1 MLKFTELKTVCNLTA
16 SDLTMSNTSNLRHK
30 LQNGLIASCQP
41 VPGSA
46 MDTPAI
52 VAAMAKAALDGGA
65 VGLRVEGIRNIAA
78 VRRITDAPII
88 GIIKRDLPDSEVR
101 ITPWLEDVDELS
113 AVGAD
118 IIAFDVTCRPRP
130 VSVEELYQRVQAT
143 GCLAMADASN
153 IEDGLLAHRL
163 GIDFIGTTLSGYTQN
178 PVPTEPDL
186 ALVKQLS
193 QAGCR
198 VIAEGRYHS
207 PALAAAAISAGA
219 YAVTVGSAITRIE
232 HICGWFCDAIAQY
245 SPQEQAVSG
254 NRLEK
259 CQATKLTEY

>member
-1 MLKFTELKTVCNLTA
+1 MLSELKTV
-16 SDLTMSNTSNLRHK
+16 SNLNVTKISRLRHQ

-46 MDTPAI
+46 MDTPEI
-52 VAAMAKAALDGGA
+52 VAAMALAALAGGA
-65 VGLRVEGIRNIAA
+65 VGLRVEGISNIEA
-78 VRRITDAPII
+78 VRRVTDAPII

-101 ITPWLEDVDELS
+101 ITPWLEDVDALS
-113 AVGAD
+113 AAGAD

-130 VSVEELYQRVQAT
+130 VSVEDLFQRVQAT

-153 IEDGLLAHRL
+153 IEDGLLAYHL
-163 GIDFIGTTLSGYTQN
+163 GIDFIGTTLSGYTQT

-186 ALVKQLS
+186 ELVKQLS
-193 QAGCR
+193 QAGCK
-198 VIAEGRYHS
+198 VIAEGRYNS

-232 HICGWFCDAIAQY
+232 HICSWFCEAIQHA
-245 SPQEQAVSG
+245 PQENEA
-254 NRLEK
+254 
-259 CQATKLTEY
+259 AKLTSH

>member
-1 MLKFTELKTVCNLTA
+1 
-16 SDLTMSNTSNLRHK
+16 MSNLNVTKISRLRHQ

-46 MDTPAI
+46 MDTPEI
-52 VAAMAKAALDGGA
+52 VAAMALAALAGGA
-65 VGLRVEGIRNIAA
+65 VGLRVEGISNIEA
-78 VRRITDAPII
+78 VRRVTDAPII

-101 ITPWLEDVDELS
+101 ITPWLEDVDALS
-113 AVGAD
+113 AAGAD

-130 VSVEELYQRVQAT
+130 VSVEDLFQRVQAT

-153 IEDGLLAHRL
+153 IEDGLLAYRL
-163 GIDFIGTTLSGYTQN
+163 GIDFIGTTLSGYTQT

-186 ALVKQLS
+186 ELVKQLS
-193 QAGCR
+193 QAGGK
-198 VIAEGRYHS
+198 VIAEGRYNS

-232 HICGWFCDAIAQY
+232 HICSWFCEAIQHA
-245 SPQEQAVSG
+245 PQENEA
-254 NRLEK
+254 
-259 CQATKLTEY
+259 AKLTSH

>member
-1 MLKFTELKTVCNLTA
+1 
-16 SDLTMSNTSNLRHK
+16 MSNLNVTKISRLRHQ

-46 MDTPAI
+46 MDTPEI
-52 VAAMAKAALDGGA
+52 VAAMALAALAGGA
-65 VGLRVEGIRNIAA
+65 VGLRVEGISNIEA
-78 VRRITDAPII
+78 VRRVTDAPII

-101 ITPWLEDVDELS
+101 ITPWLEDVDALS
-113 AVGAD
+113 AAGAD

-130 VSVEELYQRVQAT
+130 VSVEDLFQRVQAT

-153 IEDGLLAHRL
+153 IEDGLLAYRL
-163 GIDFIGTTLSGYTQN
+163 GIDFIGTTLSGYTQT

-186 ALVKQLS
+186 ELVKQLS
-193 QAGCR
+193 LAGCK
-198 VIAEGRYHS
+198 VIAEGRYNS

-232 HICGWFCDAIAQY
+232 HICSWFCEAIQHA
-245 SPQEQAVSG
+245 PQENEA
-254 NRLEK
+254 
-259 CQATKLTEY
+259 AKLTSH

>member
-1 MLKFTELKTVCNLTA
+1 
-16 SDLTMSNTSNLRHK
+16 MSNLNISKKNRLRHQ

-46 MDTPAI
+46 MDTPEI
-52 VAAMAKAALDGGA
+52 VAAMALASLAGGA
-65 VGLRVEGIRNIAA
+65 VGLRVEGIKNIEA
-78 VRRITDAPII
+78 VRRVTDAPII

-101 ITPWLEDVDELS
+101 ITPWLADVDALN
-113 AVGAD
+113 AAGAD

-130 VSVEELYQRVQAT
+130 VSVADLFQRVQAT

-153 IEDGLLAHRL
+153 IEDGLIAYRL
-163 GIDFIGTTLSGYTQN
+163 GIDFIGTTLSGYTQT

-186 ALVKQLS
+186 ELVKQLS
-193 QAGCR
+193 QAGCK
-198 VIAEGRYHS
+198 VIAEGRYNS

-232 HICGWFCDAIAQY
+232 HICSWFCEAIQQY
-245 SPQEQAVSG
+245 ALQEYAPQEHEA
-254 NRLEK
+254 
-259 CQATKLTEY
+259 AKLTSH

>member
-1 MLKFTELKTVCNLTA
+1 MNVTKI
-16 SDLTMSNTSNLRHK
+16 SRLRHQ

-46 MDTPAI
+46 MDTPEI
-52 VAAMAKAALDGGA
+52 VAAMALAALAGGA
-65 VGLRVEGIRNIAA
+65 VGLRVEGISNIEA
-78 VRRITDAPII
+78 VRRVTDAPII

-101 ITPWLEDVDELS
+101 ITPWLEDVDALS
-113 AVGAD
+113 AAGAD

-130 VSVEELYQRVQAT
+130 VSVEDLFQRVQAT

-153 IEDGLLAHRL
+153 IEDGLLAYRL
-163 GIDFIGTTLSGYTQN
+163 GIDFIGTTLSGYTQT

-186 ALVKQLS
+186 ELVKQLS
-193 QAGCR
+193 QADCK
-198 VIAEGRYHS
+198 VIAEGRYNS

-232 HICGWFCDAIAQY
+232 HICSWFCEAIQHA
-245 SPQEQAVSG
+245 PQENEA
-254 NRLEK
+254 
-259 CQATKLTEY
+259 AKLTSH

>member
-1 MLKFTELKTVCNLTA
+1 
-16 SDLTMSNTSNLRHK
+16 MSNLNVTKISRLRHQ

-46 MDTPAI
+46 MDTPEI
-52 VAAMAKAALDGGA
+52 VAAMALAALAGGA
-65 VGLRVEGIRNIAA
+65 VGLRVEGISNIEA
-78 VRRITDAPII
+78 VRRVTDAPII

-101 ITPWLEDVDELS
+101 ITPWLEDVDALS
-113 AVGAD
+113 AAGAD

-130 VSVEELYQRVQAT
+130 VSVEDLFQRVQAT

-153 IEDGLLAHRL
+153 IEDGLLAYRL
-163 GIDFIGTTLSGYTQN
+163 GIDFIGTTLSGYTQT

-186 ALVKQLS
+186 ELVKQLS
-193 QAGCR
+193 QAGCK
-198 VIAEGRYHS
+198 VIAEGRYNS

-232 HICGWFCDAIAQY
+232 HICSWFCEAIQHA
-245 SPQEQAVSG
+245 PQENEA
-254 NRLEK
+254 
-259 CQATKLTEY
+259 AKLTSH

>member
-1 MLKFTELKTVCNLTA
+1 
-16 SDLTMSNTSNLRHK
+16 MSNTSNLRHK

-46 MDTPAI
+46 MDTPEI

-65 VGLRVEGIRNIAA
+65 VGLRVEGISNIAA
-78 VRRITDAPII
+78 VRRVTDAPII
-88 GIIKRDLPDSEVR
+88 GIIKRDLADSEVR
-101 ITPWLEDVDELS
+101 ITPWLEDVDALS
-113 AVGAD
+113 AAGAD

-130 VSVEELYQRVQAT
+130 VSVEELYQRVRST
-143 GCLAMADASN
+143 GCLAMADASS

-163 GIDFIGTTLSGYTQN
+163 GIDFIGTTLSGYTQT

-198 VIAEGRYHS
+198 VIAEGRYNS

-232 HICGWFCDAIAQY
+232 HICGWFCDAIEQC
-245 SPQEQAVSG
+245 SPQEQAISG
-254 NRLEK
+254 RTQEK
-259 CQATKLTEY
+259 HQTAKLTEY

>member
-1 MLKFTELKTVCNLTA
+1 MLSELKTV
-16 SDLTMSNTSNLRHK
+16 SNLNVTKISRLRHQ

-46 MDTPAI
+46 MDTPEI
-52 VAAMAKAALDGGA
+52 VAAMALAALAGGA
-65 VGLRVEGIRNIAA
+65 VGLRVEGISNIEA
-78 VRRITDAPII
+78 VRRVTDAPII

-101 ITPWLEDVDELS
+101 ITPWLEDVDALS
-113 AVGAD
+113 AAGAD

-130 VSVEELYQRVQAT
+130 VSVEDLFQRVQAT

-153 IEDGLLAHRL
+153 IEDGLLAYRL
-163 GIDFIGTTLSGYTQN
+163 GIDFIGTTLSGYTQT

-186 ALVKQLS
+186 ELVKQLS
-193 QAGCR
+193 QAGGK
-198 VIAEGRYHS
+198 VIAEGRYNS

-232 HICGWFCDAIAQY
+232 HICSWFCEAIQHA
-245 SPQEQAVSG
+245 PQENEA
-254 NRLEK
+254 
-259 CQATKLTEY
+259 AKLTSH

>member
-1 MLKFTELKTVCNLTA
+1 
-16 SDLTMSNTSNLRHK
+16 MSNLNLSKTSRLRHQ

-46 MDTPAI
+46 MDTPEI
-52 VAAMAKAALDGGA
+52 VAAMALAALAGGA
-65 VGLRVEGIRNIAA
+65 VGLRVEGISNIEA
-78 VRRITDAPII
+78 VRRVTDAPII

-101 ITPWLEDVDELS
+101 ITPWLEDVDALS
-113 AVGAD
+113 AAGAD
-118 IIAFDVTCRPRP
+118 IIAFDVTSRPRP
-130 VSVEELYQRVQAT
+130 VSVEDLFQRVQAT

-153 IEDGLLAHRL
+153 IEDGLLAYRL
-163 GIDFIGTTLSGYTQN
+163 GIDFIGTTLSGYTQT

-186 ALVKQLS
+186 ELVKQLS

-198 VIAEGRYHS
+198 VIAEGRYNS

-232 HICGWFCDAIAQY
+232 HICGWFCEAIQHA
-245 SPQEQAVSG
+245 PQEYEA
-254 NRLEK
+254 
-259 CQATKLTEY
+259 AKLTSH

>member
-1 MLKFTELKTVCNLTA
+1 MLSELKTV
-16 SDLTMSNTSNLRHK
+16 SNLNVTKISRLRHQ

-46 MDTPAI
+46 MDTPEI
-52 VAAMAKAALDGGA
+52 VAAMALASLAGGA
-65 VGLRVEGIRNIAA
+65 VGLRVEGISNIEA
-78 VRRITDAPII
+78 VRRVTDAPII

-101 ITPWLEDVDELS
+101 ITPWLEDVDALS
-113 AVGAD
+113 AAGAD

-130 VSVEELYQRVQAT
+130 VSVEDLFQRVQAT

-153 IEDGLLAHRL
+153 IEDGLLAYRL
-163 GIDFIGTTLSGYTQN
+163 GIDFIGTTLSGYTQT

-186 ALVKQLS
+186 ELVKQLS
-193 QAGCR
+193 QAGCK
-198 VIAEGRYHS
+198 VIAEGRYNS

-232 HICGWFCDAIAQY
+232 HICSWFCEAIQHA
-245 SPQEQAVSG
+245 PQEHEAV
-254 NRLEK
+254 
-259 CQATKLTEY
+259 KLTSH

>member
-1 MLKFTELKTVCNLTA
+1 MNVTKI
-16 SDLTMSNTSNLRHK
+16 SRLRHQ

-46 MDTPAI
+46 MDTPEI
-52 VAAMAKAALDGGA
+52 VAAMALAALAGGA
-65 VGLRVEGIRNIAA
+65 VGLRVEGISNIEA
-78 VRRITDAPII
+78 VRRVTDAPII

-101 ITPWLEDVDELS
+101 ITPWLEDVDALS
-113 AVGAD
+113 AAGAD

-130 VSVEELYQRVQAT
+130 VSVEDLFQRVQAT

-153 IEDGLLAHRL
+153 IEDGLLAYRL
-163 GIDFIGTTLSGYTQN
+163 GIDFIGTTLSGYTQT

-186 ALVKQLS
+186 ELVKQLS
-193 QAGCR
+193 LAGCK
-198 VIAEGRYHS
+198 VIAEGRYNS

-232 HICGWFCDAIAQY
+232 HICSWFCEAIQHA
-245 SPQEQAVSG
+245 PQENEA
-254 NRLEK
+254 
-259 CQATKLTEY
+259 AKLTSH

>member
-1 MLKFTELKTVCNLTA
+1 
-16 SDLTMSNTSNLRHK
+16 MSNLNVTKISRLRHQ

-46 MDTPAI
+46 MDTPEI
-52 VAAMAKAALDGGA
+52 VAAMALAALAGGA
-65 VGLRVEGIRNIAA
+65 VGLRVEGISNIEA
-78 VRRITDAPII
+78 VRRVTDAPII

-101 ITPWLEDVDELS
+101 ITPWLEDVDALS
-113 AVGAD
+113 AAGAD

-130 VSVEELYQRVQAT
+130 VSVEDLFQRVQAT

-153 IEDGLLAHRL
+153 IEDGLLAYRL
-163 GIDFIGTTLSGYTQN
+163 GIDFIGTTLSGYTQT

-186 ALVKQLS
+186 ELVKQLS
-193 QAGCR
+193 QADCK
-198 VIAEGRYHS
+198 VIAEGRYNS

-232 HICGWFCDAIAQY
+232 HICSWFCEAIQHA
-245 SPQEQAVSG
+245 PQENEA
-254 NRLEK
+254 
-259 CQATKLTEY
+259 AKLTSH